1 MLHIEYFFNQR
12 AKLLEDVRSTRTTV
26 IACVPP
32 THIRVAWG
40 DTLIVLSFYGY
51 CVCSIYDF
59 RLSSKFTVVQYG
71 GLEPLTRQKT
81 EHFTPIGCCT
91 ALIRI
96 YLWN

>member
-12 AKLLEDVRSTRTTV
+12 AKPRTTT

-32 THIRVAWG
+32 THMRVAWG

-59 RLSSKFTVVQYG
+59 RL
-71 GLEPLTRQKT
+71 
-81 EHFTPIGCCT
+81 
-91 ALIRI
+91 
-96 YLWN
+96 